1 MLPKRFTLLELGLM
15 FSSYL
20 HFCSLRFNM
29 SVQLDLL
36 HGGHVQNLDTFNQCP
51 WRLLGIFWAEV
62 QSTEPIVAG
71 FFLLQIV

>member
-1 MLPKRFTLLELGLM
+1 MDSQKNVPQIWFHAPETFYNFRVRSHVFLL
-15 FSSYL
+15 L

-51 WRLLGIFWAEV
+51 WRLMGTF
-62 QSTEPIVAG
+62 
-71 FFLLQIV
+71 